1 MWFSILYLDV
11 NSTEMKKT
19 KQRQQQLLLLLK
31 YSVYFKGSSVR
42 LFVFLF
48 YFFRLHPDFAS
59 VEAYNV
65 AHYVFPMVQWTADV
79 KGSSGSTRQVS
90 FTLSATCVRPLQDVR
105 LSENPCYTAT
115 VILRRNISDYD
126 VYLPK
131 RAITEPLWSL
141 KVTSTEGAC
150 KHAGTK
156 KSQFTLVYILYL
168 HIQVCIQ
175 YEVNK
180 IN

>member
-59 VEAYNV
+59 VKAYNV

-90 FTLSATCVRPLQDVR
+90 FTLSATCVRPL
-105 LSENPCYTAT
+105 
-115 VILRRNISDYD
+115 
-126 VYLPK
+126 
-131 RAITEPLWSL
+131 
-141 KVTSTEGAC
+141 
-150 KHAGTK
+150 
-156 KSQFTLVYILYL
+156 
-168 HIQVCIQ
+168 
-175 YEVNK
+175 
-180 IN
+180 